1 MDLVSLFIPCTVDL
15 FLPHIGEATVSLLR
29 RTGVKPIYHKEQT
42 CCGQPAINAGYR
54 ELAKKAAKHFIRV
67 FGDDEKVV
75 SPSGSCVCM
84 IKYHYPELL
93 AEEPEWRRR
102 AEELSLRIYELSQYL
117 VDVRKVEDV
126 GAAFDGKVAYHE
138 SCHIVRGLGVSEQPK
153 KLIHAVKGTKLIP
166 LKAADSCC
174 GFGGEFANHY
184 PDISESMVKDKVED
198 YLSSGADLLLLCE
211 PGCLLNIGGFL
222 SRNHPGKRVMHL
234 ASFLAEHQE
243 TFKTRALPSNHENR

>member
-1 MDLVSLFIPCTVDL
+1 MEVVSIFIPCTVDV
-15 FLPHIGEATVSLLR
+15 FFPHIGEATVSLLR
-29 RTGVKPIYHKEQT
+29 RAGVKPIYHKEQT

-84 IKYHYPELL
+84 IKHHYPELL

-126 GAAFDGKVAYHE
+126 GASFDGKVAYHE

-153 KLIHAVKGTKLIP
+153 KLIHAVKGTQLVP

-198 YLSSGADLLLLCE
+198 YLTSGADLLLLCE

-222 SRNHPGKRVMHL
+222 SRNYPGKKVMHL

-243 TFKTRALPSNHENR
+243 TFKTGALPSNHENG